1 MTESADNILA
11 VYRGARP
18 DQIAAGLSWYGDARK
33 VAKLLAN
40 GDVRVGA
47 GVLAALSPQTS
58 WAQNMTLAARAFDE
72 GVATG
77 HTGANLAKAN
87 RILLG
92 EDPEEVLGWNLANPR
107 SGHKVRNFYR
117 NIVNP
122 TGPECTIDRHAFNIA
137 KGYVTTDVER
147 RQLDRVGEYARFA
160 ALYTEVATALGIPV
174 AALQA
179 ITWVVWREALGLD
192 LD

>member
-1 MTESADNILA
+1 MTESTANILA

-18 DQIAAGLSWYGDARK
+18 DQIAAGLGWYGDARK
-33 VAKLLAN
+33 VARRIAG
-40 GDVRVGA
+40 GDLHKGA
-47 GVLAALSPQTS
+47 GVLASLSPQTS
-58 WAQNMTLAARAFDE
+58 WAQNMVLASRAFDE
-72 GVATG
+72 GIATG
-77 HTGANLAKAN
+77 HTGANLDKAN
-87 RILLG
+87 RILSG
-92 EDPEEVLGWNLANPR
+92 ESPESVLGWTKVNPK

-147 RQLDRVGEYARFA
+147 RQLDRVGEYAKFA
-160 ALYTEVATALGIPV
+160 DLYREVAEMVGIPV

-179 ITWVVWREALGLD
+179 ITWLVWREALGLD